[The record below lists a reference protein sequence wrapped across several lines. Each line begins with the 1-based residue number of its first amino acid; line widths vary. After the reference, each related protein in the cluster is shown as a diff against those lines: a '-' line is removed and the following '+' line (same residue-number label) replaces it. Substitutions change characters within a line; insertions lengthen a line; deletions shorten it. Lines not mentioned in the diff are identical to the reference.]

1 MTASA
6 TRTQAID
13 RAAELFDDGTL
24 FATLARRVAVPTES
38 QNPDRAEALTAY
50 LTDEIVPA
58 FEAMGFRCR
67 LVDHPDAL
75 APFLLADRFEGDSRP
90 TVLGYGHGDVVR
102 GQDDRWTNGL
112 DPWRLTAHG
121 DRWYGR
127 GVADNKGQHTI
138 NMTAMQ
144 AVIETR
150 GELGFNA
157 KYLIEMGE
165 ETGSPGFHAFCR
177 DHAGDLAADI
187 LVASDGPRLRAEQPT
202 IFLGTRGALNFDLVV
217 DARAGGHH
225 SGNWGGLISNPALQL
240 AHALSSIASK
250 RGEIHLPEW
259 VPTEI
264 PASVRRAL
272 EGLTVD
278 GGEHGP
284 VVDPDWGQPGLT
296 PAERVYAWSSFEIL
310 AFEAGTPAKPVN
322 AIPPRARAHCQLRF
336 VVGPDPDDILPALR
350 RHLDRNGFGFVAIE
364 TGADGGM
371 NSRLNNAVKFRATR
385 TDPDDPWVRRAVE
398 SIEATTRK
406 SVAVLPNLGGSLP
419 NDAFADI
426 LGLRT
431 IWVPHSYPG
440 CSQHAPG
447 EHGLSSVFRE
457 ALLAMTGLYWDLAS
471 PATRSARRS
480 A

>member
-1 MTASA
+1 MTGSV
-6 TRTQAID
+6 TRSQAID

-24 FATLARRVAVPTES
+24 FATLARRVAIPTES
-38 QNPDRAEALTAY
+38 QNPDRADALAAY
-50 LTDEIVPA
+50 LADEILPA
-58 FEAMGFRCR
+58 FEAMGFDCR

-75 APFLLADRFEGDSRP
+75 APFLLAERLEGDDLP
-90 TVLGYGHGDVVR
+90 TVLGYGHGDVVD
-102 GQDDRWTNGL
+102 GHDDRWTGGL
-112 DPWRLTAHG
+112 DPWRLTTRG

-138 NMTAMQ
+138 NMTAMR

-177 DHAGDLAADI
+177 DHAHDLAADI
-187 LVASDGPRLRAEQPT
+187 LLASDGPRLRAEQPT
-202 IFLGTRGALNFDLVV
+202 VFLGARGAVNFDLVI
-217 DARAGGHH
+217 DARGGGHH

-240 AHALSSIASK
+240 AHALSSIASE
-250 RGEIHLPEW
+250 RGEIHIPEW
-259 VPTEI
+259 VPAEI

-296 PAERVYAWSSFEIL
+296 PAERVFAWCSFEIL
-310 AFEAGTPAKPVN
+310 AFEAGTPSQPVN

-336 VVGPDPDDILPALR
+336 VVGIDPDDILPALR
-350 RHLDRNGFGFVAIE
+350 RHLDRNGFGFVAIG
-364 TGADGGM
+364 TNGTSAGRS
-371 NSRLNNAVKFRATR
+371 NSAVKFRATR
-385 TDPDDPWVRRAVE
+385 TDPADPWVQRTVK
-398 SIEATTRK
+398 SIEATTGN

-419 NDAFADI
+419 NDAFADL
-426 LGLRT
+426 LGLKT

-440 CSQHAPG
+440 CNQHAPD
-447 EHGLSSVFRE
+447 EHGLSPVFRE
-457 ALLAMTGLYWDLAS
+457 ALLAMTGLYWDLAL
-471 PATRSARRS
+471 T
-480 A
+480 

>member
-1 MTASA
+1 MTGAG
-6 TRTQAID
+6 TRNTAID
-13 RAAELFDDGTL
+13 RAADYFDSGTL
-24 FATLARRVAVPTES
+24 FDVLARRVAVPTES
-38 QNPDRAEALTAY
+38 QNPDRADALVAY
-50 LTDEIVPA
+50 LTDEMVPA
-58 FEAMGFRCR
+58 FEAMGFECR
-67 LVDHPDAL
+67 LVDHPEAL
-75 APFLLADRFEGDSRP
+75 APFLLAERHEGDDRP

-102 GQDDRWTNGL
+102 GQDDRWADGL
-112 DPWRLTAHG
+112 DPWRLTERG

-138 NMTAMQ
+138 NMAALET
-144 AVIETR
+144 VVETR

-157 KYLIEMGE
+157 KYIIEMGE

-177 DHAGDLAADI
+177 DHADGLAADVLI
-187 LVASDGPRLRAEQPT
+187 ASDGPRLRAGQPT
-202 IFLGTRGALNFDLVV
+202 VFLGARGAVNFDLVV

-240 AHALSSIASK
+240 AHALSSIASE
-250 RGEIHLPEW
+250 RGEIHIPEW
-259 VPTEI
+259 VPDEI

-284 VVDPDWGQPGLT
+284 VVEPDWGQPGLT
-296 PAERVYAWSSFEIL
+296 PAERVFAWCSFEIL

-336 VVGPDPDDILPALR
+336 VVGPDADDILPALR

-364 TGADGGM
+364 TQASD
-371 NSRLNNAVKFRATR
+371 VKFRATR
-385 TDPDDPWVRRAVE
+385 TDPDDPWVRRAVT
-398 SIEATTRK
+398 SIESTTG
-406 SVAVLPNLGGSLP
+406 SPVALLPNVGGSLP

-426 LGLRT
+426 LGLKT

-440 CSQHAPG
+440 CSQHAPD
-447 EHGLSSVFRE
+447 EHGLSSVFRD
-457 ALLAMTGLYWDLAS
+457 ALLAMTGLYWDLGQ
-471 PATRSARRS
+471 T
-480 A
+480 